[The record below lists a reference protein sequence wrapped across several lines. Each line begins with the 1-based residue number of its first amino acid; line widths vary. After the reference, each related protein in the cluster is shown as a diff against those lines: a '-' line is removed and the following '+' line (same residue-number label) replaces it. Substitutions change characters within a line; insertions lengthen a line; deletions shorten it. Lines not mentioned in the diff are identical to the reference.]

1 MASRGVTIVPPPIP
15 RRPDATPATA
25 PVVPSMKAV
34 GHDISAQL
42 DLADWLRVD
51 SMPSGGAVAA
61 AAAAVFDDASWGVAE
76 VAGFGGPGV
85 MADTGCLL

>member
-15 RRPDATPATA
+15 SSPDATPAAA

-42 DLADWLRVD
+42 DLADWLRLD
-51 SMPSGGAVAA
+51 SMPAGGAVAA
-61 AAAAVFDDASWGVAE
+61 AAVFGDASWVVVE
-76 VAGFGGPGV
+76 VDGFGGSGLL
-85 MADTGCLL
+85 ADTGCLL